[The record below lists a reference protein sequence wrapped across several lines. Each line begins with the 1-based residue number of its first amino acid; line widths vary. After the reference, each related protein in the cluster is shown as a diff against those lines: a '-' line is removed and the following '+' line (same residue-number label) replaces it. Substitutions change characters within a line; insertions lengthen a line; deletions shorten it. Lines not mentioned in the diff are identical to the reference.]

1 MNKNILFIYFL
12 FGYSILIEIYLFQT
26 GIMYGILADE
36 KPQISVTY
44 NLLFLVF
51 IFLLTLILQCF
62 LVIPKPIPKLT
73 NPTKSY

>member
-1 MNKNILFIYFL
+1 MFMNKNILFIYFL

-62 LVIPKPIPKLT
+62 LVISFVKKEL
-73 NPTKSY
+73 